1 MAYSLA
7 PPGDEMCFR
16 FYQANVLE
24 CDLRGQGNE
33 GRSYD
38 HRFGCS
44 PARQGEETSHWLCG
58 CVGKQT
64 TYLAGRKP
72 ANSLCDPLWPVG
84 GGGCF

>member
-33 GRSYD
+33 GRPYD

-44 PARQGEETSHWLCG
+44 PARQGGGDQSLALWVCW
-58 CVGKQT
+58 QAD
-64 TYLAGRKP
+64 YLR
-72 ANSLCDPLWPVG
+72 SR
-84 GGGCF
+84 